1 MNLRQSLSVRRI
13 GGGFGGRSVQR
24 QKPLE
29 GLEAALQRLEALG
42 RHLALDHPTQA
53 LPPPLKL
60 EGGVI
65 VGEPAHVAVAPP
77 RLASGHLDVRSP
89 GPSPYLSIVLP
100 QPMLQV
106 HRGPHIGRPVF
117 CDEQIDKPGLLSRH
131 KN

>member
-1 MNLRQSLSVRRI
+1 MNLRSVRRI
-13 GGGFGGRSVQR
+13 GGGFGRRSVQR

-29 GLEAALQRLEALG
+29 RLEAALQRLEALEI
-42 RHLALDHPTQA
+42 LCPTQT

-60 EGGVI
+60 KSRVI
-65 VGEPAHVAVAPP
+65 IREPAHVAVTPP
-77 RLASGHLDVRSP
+77 RLATGHPDMGSL

-106 HRGPHIGRPVF
+106 HRRPDIGRPVF
-117 CDEQIDKPGLLSRH
+117 CDKKIDKPGLLSRH